1 MRRYTLNISD
11 REFVVDVQEVDADNF
26 EVVVGDDTYQVS
38 LTGDEGLGETVIAPG
53 LASGAASAPA
63 ARKAAAPRPTPAA
76 APAATAAAPAK
87 PAAASPA
94 PARKPAGGGGKGAM
108 SAPMPGVI
116 LEVNVKPGDTVTKGQ
131 QVAVLD
137 AMKMHNMIGASRA
150 GVIAEVYVAA
160 GQSVDHGTPL
170 LKFKEE

>member
-26 EVVVGDDTYQVS
+26 EVVVGDETYQVS
-38 LTGDEGLGETVIAPG
+38 LTGDESLGETVIAPG
-53 LASGAASAPA
+53 LAANAAASSAAP
-63 ARKAAAPRPTPAA
+63 RRAAAPRAAAATTTSAAA
-76 APAATAAAPAK
+76 APA
-87 PAAASPA
+87 AAASPA
-94 PARKPAGGGGKGAM
+94 PARRPAGGGGKGTM

-137 AMKMHNMIGASRA
+137 AMKMHNMIGASQA

-170 LKFKEE
+170 LKFGEA